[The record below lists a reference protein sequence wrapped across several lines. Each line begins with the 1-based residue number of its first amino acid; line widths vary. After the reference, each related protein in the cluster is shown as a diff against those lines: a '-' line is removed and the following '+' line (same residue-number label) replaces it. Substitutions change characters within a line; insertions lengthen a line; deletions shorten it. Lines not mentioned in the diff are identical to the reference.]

1 MSFEQLLA
9 SDENQFIY
17 GVTTR
22 YGLGAKKILD
32 ANGRR
37 KMAKQPA
44 FSRGSGVGEPYPDR
58 VVRAMIFARLT
69 NFVTGNAAITPCLA
83 QAVADMLDG
92 RALPTMRV
100 GGQDAS
106 GESVNL
112 AELYWHLMGEAC
124 EVKDNN
130 AMANGSPCSAGL
142 AGDSAL
148 RAGNRLRLCEQVFA
162 LSIDASGTAFEHYDP
177 ALANLWGDAHAATTL
192 GVLNQLTAGIDASAR
207 RTYQAPVSW
216 RVVPRVL
223 GQARRA
229 VTSLEDVAS
238 TSLRAVTDNP
248 IYVLP
253 DSKHPHGRV
262 IHNGGFHNGSAYVA
276 MNGLCEAWAD
286 IATLTGFHLKGL
298 ANPEVTGL
306 ESGLRLDEEENGL
319 AYTLGGVQRSFSR
332 KARALAAPA
341 LLGGELDSDSQTDV
355 TVPTFDAFDKELQAS
370 VALDT
375 CLALLAV
382 FASQVLAVAK
392 REPVPPVHGIRPVAT
407 EMGAVISLFDG
418 AVLGGDFSFFE

>member
-1 MSFEQLLA
+1 MTVELNDREDFTLDNLRRVAWDGEPVAYTNACLRRLADARMSFEQLLA

-162 LSIDASGTAFEHYDP
+162 LSIDASGTAF
-177 ALANLWGDAHAATTL
+177 
-192 GVLNQLTAGIDASAR
+192 
-207 RTYQAPVSW
+207 
-216 RVVPRVL
+216 
-223 GQARRA
+223 
-229 VTSLEDVAS
+229 
-238 TSLRAVTDNP
+238 
-248 IYVLP
+248 
-253 DSKHPHGRV
+253 
-262 IHNGGFHNGSAYVA
+262 
-276 MNGLCEAWAD
+276 
-286 IATLTGFHLKGL
+286 
-298 ANPEVTGL
+298 
-306 ESGLRLDEEENGL
+306 
-319 AYTLGGVQRSFSR
+319 
-332 KARALAAPA
+332 
-341 LLGGELDSDSQTDV
+341 
-355 TVPTFDAFDKELQAS
+355 DAFDKELQAS
-370 VALDT
+370 AALDT